1 MSRCIGCGAILQ
13 TTNELLPGYIPPS
26 ADAESKAYCKRCFM
40 IRHHNLDYSLD
51 NLNLMSNKELVKQK
65 HYEYMNL
72 LQNIKN
78 ENCLVLL
85 MIDALD
91 IYTGFIPDIKRIV
104 GNNPVWILA
113 NKADLYP
120 KDLKLNKIKEK
131 IEKIS
136 KDNGIDTKNVFFISC
151 YKEQNVDV
159 IMERMFANL
168 NKKHYPS
175 NNIYIIG
182 STSVGKSTF
191 INLVLKKYAKTV
203 DLITTSMEANTTTNL
218 IKIGVG
224 KNHQGKDCYLI
235 DTPGYLNER
244 SILSC
249 APLETL
255 KLLVPKNFIRVKTYQ
270 LKEEQTIY
278 LGGLVRMDFKCEK
291 LSASFYVSDKLYIH
305 RTKTINAEKAY
316 ENLKFKEIVPPFNEE
331 ELKMYGKNHQ
341 VKVKVEDSMNIWL
354 SGIGIVHIK
363 GMGEITITNP
373 EMVMVTLDY
382 DELS

>member
-1 MSRCIGCGAILQ
+1 MSRCVGCGAILQ

-26 ADAESKAYCKRCFM
+26 ADAESKAYCKRCYL

-51 NLNLMSNKELVKQK
+51 NLNLMKDKELVKQK
-65 HYEYMNL
+65 HFEYMQL

-91 IYTGFIPDIKRIV
+91 IYTGFIPELKKII
-104 GNNPVWILA
+104 GNNPVWVLA
-113 NKADLYP
+113 NKSDLYP
-120 KDLKLNKIKEK
+120 KDLKMNKIKEK
-131 IEKIS
+131 IEKVS
-136 KDNGIDTKNVFFISC
+136 KENGLDTKNIFFISC
-151 YKEQNVDV
+151 FKEHNVDV

-175 NNIYIIG
+175 NNIYVIG

-203 DLITTSMEANTTTNL
+203 DLITTSMEANTTSNL

-224 KNHQGKDCYLI
+224 KNRNGDECYLI

-244 SILSC
+244 SVLSC

-255 KLLVPKNFIRVKTYQ
+255 KVLVPKNYIRVKTYQ
-270 LKEEQTIY
+270 LNGEQTIF
-278 LGGLVRMDFKCEK
+278 LGGLVRMDIVCEK
-291 LSASFYVSDKLYIH
+291 LSVSYYVSDKLYIH
-305 RTKTINAEKAY
+305 RTKTINAEKAF

-331 ELKMYGKNHQ
+331 ERNMYGNNHQ
-341 VKVKVEDSMNIWL
+341 TKVSVNGTLNIWL

-363 GMGEITITNP
+363 GIGEITVNAL
-373 EMVMVTLDY
+373 EMVKVTIDN

>member
-1 MSRCIGCGAILQ
+1 MSRCVGCGAILQ
-13 TTNELLPGYIPPS
+13 TTDEQKIGYIPPS
-26 ADAESKAYCKRCFM
+26 ADAESKAYCQRCFM
-40 IRHHNLDYSLD
+40 IRHHNLDYSKD
-51 NLNLMSNKELVKQK
+51 NLNLMKNKDLVKQK
-65 HYEYMNL
+65 HQEYMNL
-72 LQNIKN
+72 LQNVKN

-91 IYTGFIPDIKRIV
+91 SYTGFMPDVKKIV

-120 KDLKLNKIKEK
+120 KDMKLNKIKEK
-131 IEKIS
+131 IEKVS
-136 KDNGIDTKNVFFISC
+136 KECGIDTKNIFFISC
-151 YKEQNVDV
+151 FKEKNVDL
-159 IMERMFANL
+159 IMERMFQNL

-191 INLVLKKYAKTV
+191 INLVLKKYAETV
-203 DLITTSMEANTTTNL
+203 DLITTSMEANTTSNL

-224 KNHQGKDCYLI
+224 KNKLGKECYLI

-255 KLLVPKNFIRVKTYQ
+255 KILVPKNYIKVKTYQ
-270 LKEEQTIY
+270 LKEEQTLF
-278 LGGLVRMDFKCEK
+278 LGGLVRCDFVSEK
-291 LSASFYVSDKLYIH
+291 LSVSFYVSDKLYIH
-305 RTKTINAEKAY
+305 RTKTINKDKAY
-316 ENLKFKEIVPPFNEE
+316 NNLKFKELVPPFNSEE
-331 ELKMYGKNHQ
+331 QEMYGNIRQ
-341 VKVKVEDSMNIWL
+341 VKMVSKGILNIWL
-354 SGIGIVHIK
+354 AGVGIIHVK
-363 GMGEITITNP
+363 GCGEILVTAP
-373 EMVMVTLDY
+373 EMINIQEDH